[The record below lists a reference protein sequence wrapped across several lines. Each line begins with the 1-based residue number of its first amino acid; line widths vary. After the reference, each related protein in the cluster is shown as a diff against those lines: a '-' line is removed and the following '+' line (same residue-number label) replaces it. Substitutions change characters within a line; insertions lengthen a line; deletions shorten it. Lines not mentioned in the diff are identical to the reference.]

1 MKKIILFFF
10 ALFLSAKM
18 YSSHIAGGEITYVS
32 LGNNQ
37 YEVHLFLYWDCTGG
51 FNPGTTQTLNVDG
64 CLGSQTITLDQSTA
78 TPGDGIDIS
87 QICSSETSTC
97 NGGLVD
103 GKNMIEYTAIVT
115 LPGACTDW
123 VFSWTTCCRGG
134 NIINVSGGT
143 AADSYLYANLN
154 NVAAPNNNSPIF
166 TAQPLPYM
174 CVNQAVCY
182 NFGVVEQD
190 GNTLQYSLV
199 EGLEGPGQPLTYNGG
214 YSGTSPIAGITID
227 PVTGQ
232 INFTPTTQGDFVV
245 AVRVDEFDA
254 NGVMVGSVI
263 RDIQVVVQNCT
274 NQTMACGSGGLSA
287 GNVTGN
293 GATLNPANPHE
304 IQICEGIPFS
314 FNVLFT
320 DPNPTDSVLIS
331 TNLATNAALAGATIT
346 TSYPFIGQINTIQMN
361 FSWTAPAGSANLNT
375 FLTVTVRDNSCP
387 IPGQQVI
394 NYFLNILPAAN
405 AGPDAIICN
414 GDATTLNGTGPGGPY
429 NWSFTNGTPVPVG
442 PDFSCNP
449 CQNPVASPTVTTT
462 YVLQTSGGAG
472 CLNTDE
478 VIVNVVPNFTWTL
491 NPGATADGCTGTPV
505 QLGITPVQ
513 PDVYSYVWTPATGLN
528 QTNINNPLAS
538 FASPGS
544 QTYSVTVTSAAG
556 CIKSDQIAVTVQQGP
571 PDFTLINDQC
581 LPGLPGAPIQLD
593 VNFNCLSP
601 SACGLAPACPGASSQ
616 TFNVGTGSATPN
628 ASSTWPTA
636 YGGYYTYARH
646 QFLILGSELTA
657 MGMQQ
662 GLITALSYSVTALN
676 GMDPLPNFTLKIG
689 CSNLTT
695 LPAQTFGTG
704 DLFVTG
710 LTQVFNSPSYT
721 VLNGINTHTFTQP
734 YVWDGVS
741 NLIVETCFESAAD
754 FTYSDNASVTQSN
767 TSFIST
773 INAYS
778 DTDPVCTSP
787 IAGSPNYNNYT
798 KRPDMQFTFVS
809 SVNPNNYTYSW
820 APPTGLSNPNI
831 KDPLL
836 TPVVGSTTYTVT
848 VTTLNG
854 LCSRTDEV
862 NVTIGGG
869 TADVVA
875 LNNDSV
881 FCNDDAVQ
889 LIAALGTQG
898 GTWTHFY
905 VTSLAPVY
913 TTSPGGGA
921 IVNGTGGIDFH
932 PEMSVLGTSYVKYS
946 VGSSTC
952 GLKDSIMI
960 VVNPAVIPDFVMD
973 ANYCSYD
980 PAVTLSNI
988 QSACAGGT
996 TCGWTMDG
1004 AAATIFDP
1012 AIVTPTTHTLTYTT
1026 DAGGNCPRVA
1036 TQTVAVHPAPVIDFS
1051 ADALSGCLPSVPIA
1065 FTSTVTTTPA
1075 AVNAYDWAFGD
1086 ASGSGLANPV
1096 HVYSQAGDMSINLN
1110 FTDINGCV
1118 DSETKPLYITINRVP
1133 EPEFTYEP
1141 STPTTLEPHVE
1152 FINTTPSP
1160 AGLLW
1165 SWDIAG
1171 LDSSYYTNIS
1181 YDFPEAGTYQVE
1193 LTAVSTVGCK
1203 GTFASS
1209 VTVMPDYVIYV
1220 PSAFTPNNDGKNDVF
1235 IPKYSELSKDD
1246 YSMTIYDKWGGKVFE
1261 TKDITEGWKGSKN
1274 NTDNII
1280 PGAEVFIYKII
1291 YKDANLKGHVI
1302 TGQLSMFK

>member
-1 MKKIILFFF
+1 
-10 ALFLSAKM
+10 
-18 YSSHIAGGEITYVS
+18 
-32 LGNNQ
+32 
-37 YEVHLFLYWDCTGG
+37 
-51 FNPGTTQTLNVDG
+51 
-64 CLGSQTITLDQSTA
+64 
-78 TPGDGIDIS
+78 
-87 QICSSETSTC
+87 
-97 NGGLVD
+97 
-103 GKNMIEYTAIVT
+103 
-115 LPGACTDW
+115 
-123 VFSWTTCCRGG
+123 
-134 NIINVSGGT
+134 
-143 AADSYLYANLN
+143 
-154 NVAAPNNNSPIF
+154 
-166 TAQPLPYM
+166 M

-190 GNTLQYSLV
+190 GNTLVYSLV
-199 EGLEGPGQPLTYNGG
+199 DGLEGPGQPLTYNGG

-254 NGVMVGSVI
+254 NGVMVGSII
-263 RDIQVVVQNCT
+263 RDVQVVVQNCT

-287 GNVTGN
+287 GNITGN
-293 GATLNPANPHE
+293 GATLNPTNPHE

-320 DPNPTDSVLIS
+320 DPNPTDSVMIT
-331 TNLATNAALAGATIT
+331 TNLATNAALTGATVT

-405 AGPDAIICN
+405 AGPDVIICN
-414 GDATTLNGTGPGGPY
+414 GDATTLQGTGPGGPY

-472 CLNTDE
+472 CLNTDQ

-491 NPGATADGCTGTPV
+491 NPGATAAGCTGTPV

-513 PDVYSYVWTPATGLN
+513 PDVYTYVWTPATGLN

-538 FASPGS
+538 FTLPGS

-556 CIKSDQIAVTVQQGP
+556 CIKNDQIAVTVQQGP
-571 PDFTLINDQC
+571 PDFTVMNDLC
-581 LPGLPGAPIQLD
+581 LAAVPPAPIQLD
-593 VNFNCLSP
+593 VNFPCLNT
-601 SACGLAPACPGASSQ
+601 SAPCTVGAATACPL
-616 TFNVGTGSATPN
+616 TNVQIGTGTLTTFPNPTPFMGLWEDGRFQMLFR
-628 ASSTWPTA
+628 A
-636 YGGYYTYARH
+636 
-646 QFLILGSELTA
+646 SELQA
-657 MGMQQ
+657 MNINQ
-662 GLITALSYSVTALN
+662 GILNSMALN
-676 GMDPLPNFTLKIG
+676 IPTVNSDNGYASFSIKMKCTTTNSLVVGAFEGGTTVVYTNALYNPVAGWNVFNFTG
-689 CSNLTT
+689 
-695 LPAQTFGTG
+695 
-704 DLFVTG
+704 
-710 LTQVFNSPSYT
+710 
-721 VLNGINTHTFTQP
+721 P
-734 YVWDGVS
+734 YVYDGVS
-741 NLIVETCFESAAD
+741 NLLVEICYDNTEWSSDDNVESTATT
-754 FTYSDNASVTQSN
+754 FPASASYDQ
-767 TSFIST
+767 
-773 INAYS
+773 
-778 DTDPVCTSP
+778 DG
-787 IAGSPNYNNYT
+787 IAGCTTPSSEEVYNFRPNVRFDY
-798 KRPDMQFTFVS
+798 S
-809 SVNPNNYTYSW
+809 ESVNPNNYTYSW

-831 KDPLL
+831 KNPTLNA
-836 TPVVGSTTYTVT
+836 VVGSTTYTVT

-854 LCSRTDEV
+854 LCSSTEDV

-869 TADVVA
+869 LADVVA

-889 LIAALGTQG
+889 LIACLGTQG

-921 IVNGTGGIDFH
+921 IVNGTGGVDFH

-946 VGSSTC
+946 VGSLTC

-960 VVNPAVIPDFVMD
+960 VVHPAVIPDFVMD
-973 ANYCSYD
+973 ADYCAYD
-980 PAVTLSNI
+980 PAVTLSNV
-988 QSACAGGT
+988 QSVCAGGT
-996 TCGWTMDG
+996 ACGWAMDG
-1004 AAATIFDP
+1004 AAATVFDP

-1051 ADALSGCLPSVPIA
+1051 ADTLMGCLPSVPVA

-1075 AVNAYDWAFGD
+1075 AVNGYVWAFGD
-1086 ASGSGLANPV
+1086 ASSSGLANPV
-1096 HVYSQAGDMSINLN
+1096 HVYSQAGEMSINLN
-1110 FTDINGCV
+1110 FTDVNGCV

-1141 STPTTLEPHVE
+1141 SAPNTLEPHVE
-1152 FINTTPSP
+1152 FINTTSSP

-1181 YDFPEAGTYQVE
+1181 YDFPEAGTYQVT
-1193 LTAVSTVGCK
+1193 LTAVSEAGCK
-1203 GTFASS
+1203 GTYTNS
-1209 VTVMPDYVIYV
+1209 VTVMPDYVVYV
-1220 PSAFTPNNDGKNDVF
+1220 PSAFTPNNDGKNDIF

-1280 PGAEVFIYKII
+1280 PGAEIFIYKII